1 MKLLVKFVVMSNL
14 LSCQICDNMETKFV
28 AIHNPITIFIQTM
41 QQQCVLTGIFL
52 NTEFARP
59 IFIIYTLYRGKYVQT
74 LMLRYY
80 LIYCSQLLQINSIP
94 SNQIE
99 LYLQK
104 HAIWIWIY
112 KLYTCVSFLWT
123 DLCTCKY

>member
-1 MKLLVKFVVMSNL
+1 MKLLVKFVVVVMSNL
-14 LSCQICDNMETKFV
+14 LSCEICDNMETKFV

-59 IFIIYTLYRGKYVQT
+59 IFIIYTLLRGKYVQT
-74 LMLRYY
+74 LMLLYY

-94 SNQIE
+94 SNNIE

-104 HAIWIWIY
+104 HAFYEYDYIS
-112 KLYTCVSFLWT
+112 YTPV
-123 DLCTCKY
+123 